1 MNISDVNKIEVK
13 NLTDNDIDMK
23 KKNDNYYNRVQY

>member
-1 MNISDVNKIEVK
+1 MNISDVNNIEVK

-23 KKNDNYYNRVQY
+23 KRNDNYYNRVQY

>member
-1 MNISDVNKIEVK
+1 MNISDVNNIEVK

>member
-1 MNISDVNKIEVK
+1 MNISDVNNIEVK
-13 NLTDNDIDMK
+13 NLTDNDMDMK

>member
-1 MNISDVNKIEVK
+1 MNISDVYNIEVK
-13 NLTDNDIDMK
+13 NLTDNDMDMK